1 MAERTGANDRVGIAF
16 VGAGLVAEL
25 HARAVAA
32 CDRARFIGAYDAEPG
47 RAKALIGRHGGRDY
61 RSLKELV
68 GDPSVD
74 AVHVLTPPE
83 GHVAA
88 ALAALRA
95 GKHVLV
101 EKPVAHRAADIRRLM
116 RAAERAG
123 RTCMP
128 GHNYI
133 YVPALRRAKALID
146 AGKLG
151 PIAAFWMLYNLFHD
165 ADLVRKYG
173 SVIRVVCVHHCYSL
187 LYLLGR
193 PERMS
198 CMAVPGVHAPG
209 VPDPAQTAITCQMPG
224 GALANLWASFASVDP
239 TNDPWLVQYKV
250 LGTRGGV
257 SYSWNEAVYQ
267 EDGGPGFGMPGY
279 VDAFCYEVEYFV
291 EQCVIGGKPPL
302 STLADALDA
311 LRMVEAAERSA
322 AHGRTVTLRWEPKDE
337 GSGSG

>member
-1 MAERTGANDRVGIAF
+1 
-16 VGAGLVAEL
+16 
-25 HARAVAA
+25 
-32 CDRARFIGAYDAEPG
+32 
-47 RAKALIGRHGGRDY
+47 
-61 RSLKELV
+61 
-68 GDPSVD
+68 
-74 AVHVLTPPE
+74 
-83 GHVAA
+83 
-88 ALAALRA
+88 
-95 GKHVLV
+95 
-101 EKPVAHRAADIRRLM
+101 M

-151 PIAAFWMLYNLFHD
+151 PIAAFWMLYNQFHD

-173 SVIRVVCVHHCYSL
+173 SIIRVVCVHHCYSL

-193 PERMS
+193 PEQIG

-209 VPDPAQTAITCQMPG
+209 VPDPAQTAITCRMPG
-224 GALANLWASFASVDP
+224 GALANLWASFASGDP

-267 EDGGPGFGMPGY
+267 DDGGPGFGMPGY
-279 VDAFCYEVEYFV
+279 MDAFVYEVEHFV

-302 STLADALDA
+302 STLGDALDA

-337 GSGSG
+337 GSGSGRPGRRGGPAGSRNDAVGSGNDDLA